1 MSDEVS
7 YEKLF
12 EPGNIGTLELKNR
25 IVMPPMGNRLCGL
38 WGEVNDTMIEWYVRR
53 ARGGAGLV
61 VVQSTHTATALQP
74 LGYTTRSPRADDDS
88 YFPGL
93 FQLAEAVHDAG
104 AMVGINLQEP
114 ASLVRAFFK
123 KFNVTIFDSLLF

>member
-1 MSDEVS
+1 MINAS

-12 EPGNIGTLELKNR
+12 EPGNIGMLELKNR

-38 WGEVNDTMIEWYVRR
+38 LGEVNDTMIEWYVRR

-61 VVQSTHTATALQP
+61 VVQSTHTATAFQP
-74 LGYTTRSPRADDDS
+74 LGYTTRSPRADDDK
-88 YFPGL
+88 YLPGL

-104 AMVGINLQEP
+104 AMVGINLQVGHG
-114 ASLVRAFFK
+114 LRAAG
-123 KFNVTIFDSLLF
+123 SPW